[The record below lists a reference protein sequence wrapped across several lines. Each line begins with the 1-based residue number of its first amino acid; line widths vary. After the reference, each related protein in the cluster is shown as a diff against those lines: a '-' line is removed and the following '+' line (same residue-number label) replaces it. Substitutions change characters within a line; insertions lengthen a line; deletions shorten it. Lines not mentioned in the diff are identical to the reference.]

1 VLEFTEDMTSPGHA
15 LSRRARKA
23 HEGHEEKEAVEIA
36 EKDDDLKQ
44 RVDLDHRKN

>member
-1 VLEFTEDMTSPGHA
+1 MTSPGAA

-44 RVDLDHRKN
+44 RMDSKDRKN